1 MPNQTTPTR
10 IQNVGLLGLL
20 ALFLV
25 GIALAGCGGSKNAG
39 AQTAEDHKLAAESNP
54 ALHKAVEA
62 TEACEGMRIATL
74 TWARAMKKVV
84 ETYGTSAMYPLATK
98 ADEDSFR
105 LEEANKKME
114 SLLPSAAVAVAR
126 YNSTVA
132 QARRAIG
139 EGVQT
144 LAGVVS
150 EVSAVSESLKTLCE
164 TR

>member
-1 MPNQTTPTR
+1 MPTKTTAL
-10 IQNVGLLGLL
+10 VL
-20 ALFLV
+20 A
-25 GIALAGCGGSKNAG
+25 IAMLAIAGCGGSGSSG
-39 AQTAEDHKLAAESNP
+39 AQTVEDHKLAAESNP

-62 TEACEGMRIATL
+62 TEACEGMRAATL
-74 TWARAMKKVV
+74 TWAGAMKRVV

-150 EVSAVSESLKTLCE
+150 EVSAVSESLKTVCE